1 MLLHSNII
9 IYSALP
15 GENLLV
21 SFLSE
26 HKPYCSRISYLEALG
41 YHRLQPYE
49 KKYLDGFFKKIQVIE
64 LGLKIILEA
73 TKLRQKINIAS
84 CDAIIAATAI
94 LYGLNLVTNNEKDF
108 KNIKGLKIINPL
120 HQ

>member
-1 MLLHSNII
+1 MILDSNII

-15 GENLLV
+15 GENFLV
-21 SFLSE
+21 SFLAK
-26 HKPYCSRISYLEALG
+26 HKTYCSRISYLETLG

-49 KKYLDGFFKKIQVIE
+49 KKYFDGFFKKLQIIE
-64 LGLKIILEA
+64 IDLEIILEA
-73 TKLRQKINIAS
+73 TTLRQKTNIAS
-84 CDAIIAATAI
+84 CDAIIAATAL
-94 LYGLNLVTNNEKDF
+94 LYGFELVTNNEKDF